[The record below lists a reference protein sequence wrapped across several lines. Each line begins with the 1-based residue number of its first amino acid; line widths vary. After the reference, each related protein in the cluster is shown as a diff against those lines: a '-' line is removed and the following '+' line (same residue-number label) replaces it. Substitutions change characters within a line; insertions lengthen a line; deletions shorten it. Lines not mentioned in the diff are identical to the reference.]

1 MIPSDWESE
10 ADIGPC
16 PTYRHMDDVSTP
28 HHSFCDT
35 LLFCYVDTNLF
46 YYCSIMT
53 KKCVNTTPCTRKWR
67 FWTFISSVWVLT
79 LDTHLVISNE
89 KKNYSLY
96 CLYKVNVIWVLL
108 VQSAYEGAACISQS
122 DVPSS
127 FNIIHV
133 HVLSKKFCWN

>member
-53 KKCVNTTPCTRKWR
+53 KKVCK
-67 FWTFISSVWVLT
+67 
-79 LDTHLVISNE
+79 
-89 KKNYSLY
+89 
-96 CLYKVNVIWVLL
+96 
-108 VQSAYEGAACISQS
+108 
-122 DVPSS
+122 
-127 FNIIHV
+127 
-133 HVLSKKFCWN
+133 